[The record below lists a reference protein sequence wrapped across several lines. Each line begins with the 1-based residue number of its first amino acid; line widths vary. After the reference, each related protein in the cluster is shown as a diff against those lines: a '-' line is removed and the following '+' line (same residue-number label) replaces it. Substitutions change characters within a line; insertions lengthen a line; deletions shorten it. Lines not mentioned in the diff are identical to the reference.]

1 MFGWAI
7 IIVIVLVLV
16 LVGSAAGSRLYV
28 VLNGFFA
35 LLGIGLIV
43 LSLAAA
49 GRMPEP
55 IFWIW
60 YPAAWVVVCGGLRAL
75 QYVRRGE

>member
-7 IIVIVLVLV
+7 IILIVLVIA
-16 LVGSAAGSRLYV
+16 GSAAGARLYM

-35 LLGIGLIV
+35 LLGVGLIV
-43 LSLAAA
+43 LSLAAS
-49 GRMPEP
+49 GHMPEP

-60 YPAAWVVVCGGLRAL
+60 YPAAWLIVCGGLRAVQFVL
-75 QYVRRGE
+75 RGE

>member
-7 IIVIVLVLV
+7 IIVIVLVIA
-16 LVGSAAGSRLYV
+16 GSAAGPRLYV

-35 LLGIGLIV
+35 LLGVGLIA
-43 LSLAAA
+43 LSLGAS

-60 YPAAWVVVCGGLRAL
+60 FPAAWVIVCGGLRAL
-75 QYVRRGE
+75 QLVLRGK

>member
-7 IIVIVLVLV
+7 IIVVVLV
-16 LVGSAAGSRLYV
+16 LVGSAAGARLYV
-28 VLNGFFA
+28 VLNCFFA
-35 LLGIGLIV
+35 LLGVGLIA
-43 LSLAAA
+43 LSLGAS

-60 YPAAWVVVCGGLRAL
+60 HPAAWIIVCGGLRAL
-75 QYVRRGE
+75 QFVLRGK

>member
-7 IIVIVLVLV
+7 IIVVVLL
-16 LVGSAAGSRLYV
+16 LAGSAAGARLYV

-35 LLGIGLIV
+35 LLGIGLIA
-43 LSLAAA
+43 LSYGAS
-49 GRMPEP
+49 GHGPEP

-60 YPAAWVVVCGGLRAL
+60 YPAAWIIVCGGLRAL
-75 QYVRRGE
+75 RFVLRGE